1 MKYNSTFLKYGLLIL
16 VGIISTGCSYNVPK
30 YGISAK
36 NVNSIKN
43 IKPKINIGNF
53 TSKEKNKNSI
63 TCRAAGGVGTPD
75 KKPFE
80 QYIKSALIS
89 ELKLAGKF
97 DPQSKIIIS
106 GHLEEIDFS
115 ANIGTSNW
123 VFKLK
128 AISNKSKSIIVN
140 SKYEFEGSFIADKA
154 CSEVAQAFVPAVQK
168 LINNIVKHSG
178 FKRLL

>member
-1 MKYNSTFLKYGLLIL
+1 MKYNSSIKNLGALIL
-16 VGIISTGCSYNVPK
+16 VGLISTGCSYNIPK
-30 YGISAK
+30 YGVSSK
-36 NVNSIKN
+36 NVNSIKT
-43 IKPKINIGNF
+43 IKSKINIGSF
-53 TSKEKNKNSI
+53 TSTEKNLTSI

-97 DPQSKIIIS
+97 NPKSKITIN
-106 GHLEEIDFS
+106 GRLEKIDFS

-123 VFKLK
+123 IFKLK
-128 AISNKSKSIIVN
+128 AISNNSKSIVVN
-140 SKYEFEGSFIADKA
+140 SKYEFPGSFVADKA

-168 LINNIVKHSG
+168 LINDIVKHPG
-178 FKRLL
+178 FRKLL